1 MTEKKNTSEKYSPSQ
16 IPALIL
22 GIVFIVFFFWDP
34 IADKEPSNVLEECIF
49 VLGRYSA
56 LPMGVIFIIYGLRG
70 SQGLKDYSNP
80 EYARRIRLKRLI
92 PTADVTDRE
101 ASEEQEQEQ
110 EQGQGQEQ
118 EQSPLV
124 LVVFLLGILIAAV
137 VIAALFALVRNNPAF
152 LTST

>member
-110 EQGQGQEQ
+110 GQEQ